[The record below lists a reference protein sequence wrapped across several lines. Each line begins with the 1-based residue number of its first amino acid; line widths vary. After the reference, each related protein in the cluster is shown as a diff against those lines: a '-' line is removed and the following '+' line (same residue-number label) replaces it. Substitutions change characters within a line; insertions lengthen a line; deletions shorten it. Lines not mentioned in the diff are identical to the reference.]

1 MSNAQ
6 KENMTFITNTFVKV
20 MLGVSGAL
28 LTMLVIEMRTDIKEQ
43 GADINRIKVDMATV
57 KGYMRY
63 SDK

>member
-6 KENMTFITNTFVKV
+6 KENMTFIANTFVKV

-57 KGYMRY
+57 KGYIRY